1 MKKTFILLFII
12 VGSALCENKISMN
25 SEESDAKL
33 KEREYFCSFTVGV
46 IEFTS
51 LSVGYQINQSF
62 SVSLKAH
69 NIATII
75 SLGMITAWDGGI
87 SCSYYY
93 EDDLLNSIKLS
104 IFPIH
109 YSNEKN
115 ISEDLTKVISVECT
129 LNNEETISQTTRFY
143 YEFGGAVCIWK
154 DRDAFFAP
162 SIKFGLLCNF

>member
-1 MKKTFILLFII
+1 MKKAFILLFII

-25 SEESDAKL
+25 SEESDTKL

-75 SLGMITAWDGGI
+75 SLGMITAWGGGI

-109 YSNEKN
+109 YSNEKKYLR
-115 ISEDLTKVISVECT
+115 I
-129 LNNEETISQTTRFY
+129 
-143 YEFGGAVCIWK
+143 
-154 DRDAFFAP
+154 
-162 SIKFGLLCNF
+162 